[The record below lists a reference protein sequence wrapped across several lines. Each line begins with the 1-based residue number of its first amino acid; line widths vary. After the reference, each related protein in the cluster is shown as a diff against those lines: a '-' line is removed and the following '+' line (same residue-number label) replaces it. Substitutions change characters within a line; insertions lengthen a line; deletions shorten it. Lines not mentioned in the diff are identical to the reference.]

1 MSAPA
6 SPAQWYIARDGQQF
20 GPISEAELT
29 KLVELGHLQPNDLVW
44 RDGFPDWRPALVVFP
59 PPGPSLS
66 SKTLA
71 GKMLASKL
79 RAADPAADA
88 SSMAAGDGAAT
99 LAVPADHGD
108 PVADAEARPRRW
120 GRVVAL
126 LLIAVVLAGAG
137 GFAYPYRAQL
147 AGLLKSLTATS
158 GAMAIADRKRL
169 ETPPLKGFGAG
180 EPDVIDANLQASAL
194 WRVIKPQF
202 PDWYT
207 QRVNEVAQ
215 LARDKTDD
223 AVIGQYLARKLVELR
238 RQQVANGLSAR
249 LETLKTVATAYFDTL
264 AKLRSHSADAC
275 YGFINR
281 GEAEPL
287 IVGLLQGTE
296 HTGHLQ
302 AQLTAVFEAI
312 AEGRQLPRVHPHP
325 TQAQYQLL
333 ANELAKRGWTEED
346 FKLLSSKQTMAQGE
360 PEKVCQLVHDF
371 FAAQLSLPDADVQ
384 MRLLVDSLKPVFA
397 G

>member
-6 SPAQWYIARDGQQF
+6 SPAQWYLARDGQQF
-20 GPISEAELT
+20 GPISEAEMS
-29 KLVELGHLQPNDLVW
+29 KLVELGHLQPNDLLW

-59 PPGPSLS
+59 PPGPTLS
-66 SKTLA
+66 SKTLS
-71 GKMLASKL
+71 SKL
-79 RAADPAADA
+79 RAAHPAVDT
-88 SSMAAGDGAAT
+88 SSMAADDNAAT
-99 LAVPADHGD
+99 LAVPADHG
-108 PVADAEARPRRW
+108 PVADAEVRPRRW
-120 GRVVAL
+120 GRVVAF

-137 GFAYPYRAQL
+137 GLAYPYRTQL
-147 AGLLKSLTATS
+147 AGFLKSWTATS

-215 LARDKTDD
+215 LARNKTDD

-264 AKLRSHSADAC
+264 AKLRSHSAEAC

-325 TQAQYQLL
+325 TQAQYQML

-346 FKLLSSKQTMAQGE
+346 FKLLSSKQSMAQGA
-360 PEKVCQLVHDF
+360 PDKVCQLVHDF
-371 FAAQLSLPDADVQ
+371 FAAQLALPDADVQ

>member
-6 SPAQWYIARDGQQF
+6 SPAQWYLARDGKQF
-20 GPISEAELT
+20 GPISEAEMT
-29 KLVELGHLQPNDLVW
+29 KLVEQGHLQPNDLVW
-44 RDGFPDWRPALVVFP
+44 RDGFSDWRPALVVFP
-59 PPGPSLS
+59 PPGPTLS
-66 SKTLA
+66 SKTLS
-71 GKMLASKL
+71 SKL
-79 RAADPAADA
+79 QAVPDA

-99 LAVPADHGD
+99 LVVPADHGGH
-108 PVADAEARPRRW
+108 VADTEARPRRW
-120 GRVVAL
+120 GRVVAF
-126 LLIAVVLAGAG
+126 LLIGVVLAGAG
-137 GFAYPYRAQL
+137 GLAYPHRAQL
-147 AGLLKSLTATS
+147 AGMLKSLTATS
-158 GAMAIADRKRL
+158 GAMAVADRKRL

-207 QRVNEVAQ
+207 ERVNEVAQ

-223 AVIGQYLARKLVELR
+223 AVIGQYLARKLVDLR

-264 AKLRSHSADAC
+264 AKLRSHSAEAC

-287 IVGLLQGTE
+287 IVALLQGTE

-333 ANELAKRGWTEED
+333 ANELAKRGWTQED
-346 FKLLSSKQTMAQGE
+346 FKLLSSKQSMAQGE

-371 FAAQLSLPDADVQ
+371 FAAQLSLPDTEVQ